1 MNNFYSVMD
10 LSKQQ
15 FLEDFNYCTNPEEKK
30 KRLYEEIL
38 ARNKFNCQQILE
50 FEAKKDEFEA
60 KIK

>member
-30 KRLYEEIL
+30 KRL
-38 ARNKFNCQQILE
+38 F
-50 FEAKKDEFEA
+50 
-60 KIK
+60 